1 MGPIDT
7 PSFHARLRSA
17 SITLVVAAASYDIW
31 WTYRG
36 AATRDLEAMNEL
48 PTFFRYDE
56 EAHFRNVI
64 VSLYALYDS
73 HKGTLTIKSLIHELD
88 EPVARPIWREY
99 RKVQDEVQKV
109 AYLRHNVI
117 AHRNPNQ
124 SYDDLFKEAGLRP
137 DDLKRLIDDSLAL
150 LSSMAKARDMPE
162 PALTPYAGS
171 DAAKLLR
178 LLKHKLA

>member
-1 MGPIDT
+1 MSTIDAL
-7 PSFHARLRSA
+7 PFDARLRSA
-17 SITLVVAAASYDIW
+17 SITLTVAAASYDVW

-36 AATRDLEAMNEL
+36 ASTRDLDAMNEL

-64 VSLYALYDS
+64 ISLYALYDS
-73 HKGTLTIKSLIHELD
+73 HKGTLTIKSLIRELD
-88 EPVARPIWREY
+88 EQTATPIWRAY
-99 RKVQDEVQKV
+99 SKVQQAVQKV

-124 SYDDLFKEAGLRP
+124 SYDALFKEAGLRP

-150 LSSMAKARDMPE
+150 LSSIAKARDLPE

-171 DAAKLLR
+171 DAAELLKLL
-178 LLKHKLA
+178 KSKQA